1 MKTGQV
7 AEAIDA
13 YHRAIALKPSFASAH
28 VNLGIALAQQ
38 GDTAG
43 ARAEF
48 ETALNLNP
56 DDANARADLARLDAQ
71 QKPATSGH

>member
-1 MKTGQV
+1 
-7 AEAIDA
+7 
-13 YHRAIALKPSFASAH
+13 